1 MSAAVK
7 GNKAVPKKRDPKKA
21 TPKKAGPKK
30 TAPNKT
36 VRERAAP
43 KKSATKKQAFPNEP
57 KKVENLMA
65 GREVRRKFTMTF
77 QVSGDEYL
85 ADPVAATRRVLI
97 LALTKIPAT
106 IHEEQVDS
114 GSIFNGM
121 FNQRADIHF
130 NGVLNDPKNSTGVD
144 LHPPNIWQWQPAD
157 RGRRARAASLRRRFR
172 MRSVLRVVTARAF
185 PPINF
190 SATLG
195 HALAPLSQALV
206 GRAQAERIP
215 RHRRQRHCAGACLWP
230 A

>member
-1 MSAAVK
+1 MQLEHKGDAWEYAHQLRKGDLAVSAAVK

-65 GREVRRKFTMTF
+65 GREVRRKFTMTV

-97 LALTKIPAT
+97 LALTKIPAK
-106 IHEEQVDS
+106 IHEEQIDS
-114 GSIFNGM
+114 GSIYNGLFNT
-121 FNQRADIHF
+121 RADIHF
-130 NGVLNDPKNSTGVD
+130 NGVLNDPKNPTGAD
-144 LHPPNIWQWQPAD
+144 LHSPTCGNSS
-157 RGRRARAASLRRRFR
+157 RSTVRKRRARAPSSRRHFR
-172 MRSVLRVVTARAF
+172 LRSVLRMETAVSGVGHY
-185 PPINF
+185 PDF
-190 SATLG
+190 S
-195 HALAPLSQALV
+195 
-206 GRAQAERIP
+206 
-215 RHRRQRHCAGACLWP
+215 RR
-230 A
+230 